1 MASILFSLSTKKE
14 EINLHMGTQPIPQV
28 ESTVFLGGTI
38 DKRLTWNPHIQ
49 AIQEKAIKKL
59 SLMKKLAGTTWGAT
73 TKILRQVYIGA
84 VRPIME
90 YASATWVTASDT
102 TKAKLDKVQNMGLRI
117 ILGGMRSTPIRDM
130 EKTAAIQP
138 LELRREYKTLTQGE
152 KSNRLKTHRLHHVLR
167 KEPMTR
173 LKRKSI
179 NTITKA
185 LQKEHQDILESEPDL
200 CKDLTISNWSRERNR
215 PEIEL
220 HVPSLEQKGSQTPEV
235 QKALTLEMIDR
246 KYPHSTWTHVYT
258 DGSSQNAVSNGGSG
272 VFIKLQDRS
281 SHSISVP
288 SGILCSNYR
297 AEMQALT
304 SATDYLITT
313 QEDVGDNLV
322 LLTDSLSALQALMAA
337 TSDQLTENLLKNLS
351 SLLQDRRVV
360 LQWIAAHVGVPGNER
375 EDQLAKEGSKQHQ
388 TETRMTY
395 RESKTLLKTKL
406 KNQWRDDTDGYQ
418 PWKDSIHQL
427 DSNGQ
432 DSIYRLPFNLPK
444 YYNLSPVAEMKRRV
458 FIFSSAVHSVK

>member
-1 MASILFSLSTKKE
+1 MEPTYPSNPGKGYQ
-14 EINLHMGTQPIPQV
+14 EIIT
-28 ESTVFLGGTI
+28 
-38 DKRLTWNPHIQ
+38 D
-49 AIQEKAIKKL
+49 EKAGRNDLGSHDQNPQTSI
-59 SLMKKLAGTTWGAT
+59 
-73 TKILRQVYIGA
+73 Y
-84 VRPIME
+84 RPIME

-117 ILGGMRSTPIRDM
+117 ILGGMRSTPIGDM
-130 EKTAAIQP
+130 EITAAIQP

-152 KSNRLKTHRLHHVLR
+152 KSNRLKTHPLHLVLR

-200 CKDLTISNWSRERNR
+200 CEDLTISNW
-215 PEIEL
+215 
-220 HVPSLEQKGSQTPEV
+220 
-235 QKALTLEMIDR
+235 
-246 KYPHSTWTHVYT
+246 Y
-258 DGSSQNAVSNGGSG
+258 GSSQIAVSNGGSG

-360 LQWIAAHVGVPGNER
+360 LQWIPAHVGVPGNER
-375 EDQLAKEGSKQHQ
+375 ADQLAKEGSKQHQ
-388 TETRMTY
+388 TKTRMTY

-406 KNQWRDDTDGYQ
+406 KNQWRDDTDRYQ
-418 PWKDSIHQL
+418 PWKDSIHQP
-427 DSNGQ
+427 SK
-432 DSIYRLPFNLPK
+432 S
-444 YYNLSPVAEMKRRV
+444 RRKV
-458 FIFSSAVHSVK
+458 FVNS